1 MKFEAK
7 LRPPAPNALAFPEF
21 PVNHERL
28 PLHVA
33 VIMDGNGRW
42 AQMRGKPRVFGH
54 RQAVVAV
61 QETVEAAA
69 ELGIPFLTLYAF
81 STENKNRPSSEV
93 SALMTLLSGQLKKQ
107 LSTMTRNGVR
117 LTTVGDVSGL
127 PATVRDELARVETLT
142 AQNDRLC
149 LNLAL
154 NYGGRAE
161 ILRAVQEL
169 CRLAAAG
176 QVLAERLTEND
187 VKKYL
192 DTRHLPEPELLI
204 RTGGEKRIS
213 NFLLWDCAYTEL
225 WFTDTFWPDF
235 RKIHFH
241 AALYDYQC
249 RERRFGLT
257 AEQIQAVEKE
267 NAQPQSKT

>member
-7 LRPPAPNALAFPEF
+7 LRPPAPDVSAFDDYPL
-21 PVNHERL
+21 NHERL

-42 AQMRGKPRVFGH
+42 AKTRGRPRVFGH
-54 RQAVVAV
+54 QQAVVAV

-81 STENKNRPSSEV
+81 STENNKRPSSEV
-93 SALMTLLSGQLKKQ
+93 SALMALLSGQLKKQ
-107 LSTMTRNGVR
+107 LATMTRNGVR
-117 LTTVGDVSGL
+117 LATVGDVSGL
-127 PATVRDELARVETLT
+127 PAAVRDELARVEAAT
-142 AQNDRLC
+142 AENDRLC

-161 ILRAVQEL
+161 ILRATRAL

-176 QVLAERLTEND
+176 QIQADQITEND
-187 VKKYL
+187 LKQHL
-192 DTRHLPEPELLI
+192 DTRSLPEPELLI

-213 NFLLWDCAYTEL
+213 NFLIWDSAYTEL
-225 WFTDTFWPDF
+225 WFSDLFWPDF

-241 AALYDYQC
+241 SALYDYQC

-257 AEQIQAVEKE
+257 GEQVAA
-267 NAQPQSKT
+267 NR